1 MSGIAWIKTNFN
13 ARTLMDKKGKMEL
26 YDKICME
33 LTNYENSE
41 NTEEVNLGYLQEF
54 YGLLVRIQNCWD
66 DLTGNDN

>member
-1 MSGIAWIKTNFN
+1 
-13 ARTLMDKKGKMEL
+13 MDNKEKREL
-26 YDKICME
+26 YDKICMK
-33 LTNYENSE
+33 LTNYENSK